1 MNFQYENCAQRGK
14 DRLIKSLQYKN
25 GDAHGDGRDRGI
37 DGGPL
42 AHLHLVHRLLENG
55 APRVGAGDHVHLDDR
70 LRIFS
75 TLVGRLDRDAELLA
89 GVQLPHRLYHARP
102 RLDFEFMQPVIRHV
116 VNAVRYLG
124 VLPLV
129 VVRSLDL
136 NRKTRVNN
144 FELRRNQ
151 FIPFPFFL
159 LFQKFVRV
167 PSHEHFFL
175 FLECSKGETVN

>member
-1 MNFQYENCAQRGK
+1 MNFQYENCAQRSINK
-14 DRLIKSLQYKN
+14 IVKYKN
-25 GDAHGDGRDRGI
+25 GGAHGDGRDRGI

-136 NRKTRVNN
+136 NRKPASIISN
-144 FELRRNQ
+144 FVETNL
-151 FIPFPFFL
+151 FHFPSPFFL
-159 LFQKFVRV
+159 SFQKFVPV
-167 PSHEHFFL
+167 PVFISRNFFFFL
-175 FLECSKGETVN
+175 ELSF